1 MSTDDAIIHDY
12 YLLGIEP
19 NSELQEKILNLGNKK
34 HDIIEKKSDVKLKE
48 FNEEDFKKM
57 PRYSMLLKIKFILKR
72 SYTSK
77 GEGEFNVIDNK
88 IFENP
93 IVRDKLTGLPM
104 IRSSTWKGHLR
115 FAAGRVNDLDGKNI
129 NEITKSEIIER
140 LFGSETTSE
149 DTVKGRLYFFP
160 TCFDKKDAEKDVITP
175 LSRTTRTPVSGK
187 AP

>member
-115 FAAGRVNDLDGKNI
+115 FAA
-129 NEITKSEIIER
+129 
-140 LFGSETTSE
+140 
-149 DTVKGRLYFFP
+149 
-160 TCFDKKDAEKDVITP
+160 
-175 LSRTTRTPVSGK
+175 
-187 AP
+187 

>member
-48 FNEEDFKKM
+48 FNEEDFKKK

-160 TCFDKKDAEKDVITP
+160 T
-175 LSRTTRTPVSGK
+175 
-187 AP
+187 